1 MPDKPADTT
10 VARQVELAVCRLS
23 SLSALP
29 PIADLFLSRLND
41 YQLTPTGLIELIEAE
56 PAYTAK
62 LLSLL
67 HQQALSGKE
76 NLRTINQVLEK
87 LPLRIIR
94 DALLSVNI
102 YSVSESNP
110 ERLRL
115 REQLTRHSIAVGC
128 CAEQIAE
135 IASPHIEPSLAYSA
149 GLLHDLGKLALDEAM
164 PRSFIRLIEQAKTEG
179 ACIRDIERKNF
190 GIDHTILGKR
200 LARRWHLPEQIALT
214 CWLHHSG
221 TAAIYESMP
230 EAEIAPVVQ
239 LADIIARQCDIG
251 CSGSYDSPTLP
262 PQIIS
267 MLGISNAQLEQIRQ
281 NLPDTVAQ
289 RSEFAALVSKGS
301 VSKDSKAFHTT
312 AVRLAEENTQLSEQ
326 NSQLKIDS
334 NSMKFI
340 TEFLSKV
347 SPTDGTTEV
356 AEVFACM
363 WQKFYQTG
371 LVCLYLVPEKNSKTL
386 EAVIVEETSKASSC
400 LLTLPN
406 EVLAVPKSINRDFGI
421 FDAYDGLDWLF
432 KQLSAKFDLSRT
444 IALPLFSGPKVIA
457 MLIFELRHPTRKS
470 LLLDRFKTV
479 ALTAGTILGLAVA
492 HQKQRDYAEKF
503 ADFAVPQ
510 SKKKKNDKISAPEK
524 PDESSAGAD
533 NTLDALAEMAAGA
546 AHELNNPLSVISGRA
561 QLLADSEDDEE
572 KKKIL
577 IQIQSN
583 AHQISQLTED
593 LLSFAQPRQPK
604 LRKANVGQ
612 IIEQAVKSTA
622 DKLKTQTGNVKIEV
636 AEDVKDVVVDSAQ
649 TVTAL
654 ANIICNSFESYISK
668 TGPINVTALTSA
680 PNGRVCITISDLGC
694 GMDSETVRKA
704 VFPFFSAKPAGRKRG
719 MGLSIAERLIH
730 CNGGS
735 MAISSRPAEGTIVTV
750 YLPSG

>member
-10 VARQVELAVCRLS
+10 VARGVEFAVCRLS

-29 PIADLFLSRLND
+29 SLADSFLSSLND
-41 YQLTPTGLIELIEAE
+41 YQLTPSSLIELIEAE

-62 LLSLL
+62 LLSSL
-67 HQQALSGKE
+67 HQQALSGKQ
-76 NLRTINQVLEK
+76 NFYTIKQALEK
-87 LPLRIIR
+87 LPLRHIR

-102 YSVSESNP
+102 YSASESNP

-115 REQLTRHSIAVGC
+115 RRQLVRHSIAVGC
-128 CAEQIAE
+128 CAEQIAK
-135 IASPHIEPSLAYSA
+135 IALPDTEPSLAYSA
-149 GLLHDLGKLALDEAM
+149 GLLHDLGKFALDEAM

-179 ACIRDIERKNF
+179 SCIRDIERTNL

-200 LARRWHLPEQIALT
+200 LARRWHLPEQIVLA
-214 CWLHHSG
+214 CWLHHSD
-221 TAAIYESMP
+221 TAAIYKSMP

-251 CSGSYDSPTLP
+251 FSGSYDLPTLP
-262 PQIIS
+262 PQIID
-267 MLGISNAQLEQIRQ
+267 MLGISDTRLEQIRR

-289 RSEFAALVSKGS
+289 RSEFAALF
-301 VSKDSKAFHTT
+301 SKDLASKNPKAVHTT
-312 AVRLAEENTQLSEQ
+312 AARLAEENTQLSEQ
-326 NSQLKIDS
+326 NRQMKIDS
-334 NSMKFI
+334 NNVKFI
-340 TEFLSKV
+340 TEFLSKIA
-347 SPTDGTTEV
+347 PTDGIIEV
-356 AEVFACM
+356 AEVLACL

-371 LVCLYLVPEKNSKTL
+371 LVCLYLVPEKNPKTL
-386 EAVIVEETSKASSC
+386 EAIVVEETSKVRSS
-400 LLTLPN
+400 LLSVPKEALPF
-406 EVLAVPKSINRDFGI
+406 PKSITKDFEI

-432 KQLSAKFDLSRT
+432 KQLDVKFNLSST

-457 MLIFELRHPTRKS
+457 MLIFELRHPVRKS

-479 ALTAGTILGLAVA
+479 ALTAGTILGLTAA
-492 HQKQRDYAEKF
+492 CQKQQDYAEKF

-510 SKKKKNDKISAPEK
+510 SKGQKNAEISASEK
-524 PDESSAGAD
+524 TTESATVSD

-561 QLLADSEDDEE
+561 QLLADSEDDEG

-577 IQIQSN
+577 IQIQNN
-583 AHQISQLTED
+583 AHQISQLAED

-604 LRKANVGQ
+604 LRKVNVEQ
-612 IIEQAVKSTA
+612 IIEQAVKSAA
-622 DKLKTQTGNVKIEV
+622 DKLKTQTNNVTIEV
-636 AEDVKDVVVDSAQ
+636 AEDIKDVFVDSAQ
-649 TVTAL
+649 IVTAL
-654 ANIICNSFESYISK
+654 ANIICNSFESYIRK
-668 TGPINVTALTSA
+668 AGPINVTALSSA
-680 PNGRVCITISDLGC
+680 SNGRVCITVSDLGC
-694 GMDSETVRKA
+694 GMNSETVGKA

-719 MGLSIAERLIH
+719 MGLSIAERFIH

>member
-10 VARQVELAVCRLS
+10 VARQVELAVCRLT

-29 PIADLFLSRLND
+29 SIADSFLSRLND
-41 YQLTPTGLIELIEAE
+41 YQLTPTSLIELIEAE

-67 HQQALSGKE
+67 YQQALSGKE
-76 NLRTINQVLEK
+76 NFYTINQVLEK
-87 LPLRIIR
+87 LPLRLIR
-94 DALLSVNI
+94 EALLSVSI
-102 YSVSESNP
+102 YSASESNP
-110 ERLRL
+110 ERLRI

-128 CAEQIAE
+128 CTEQIAE
-135 IASPHIEPSLAYSA
+135 IALPHIEPSLAYSA
-149 GLLHDLGKLALDEAM
+149 GFLHDLGKFALDEAM

-179 ACIRDIERKNF
+179 SCIRDIERTNF

-200 LARRWHLPEQIALT
+200 LAHRWHLPEQIALT
-214 CWLHHSG
+214 AWLHHSD

-230 EAEIAPVVQ
+230 EAKIAPVVQ
-239 LADIIARQCDIG
+239 LADIIARQCSIG
-251 CSGSYDSPTLP
+251 FSGSYDSPTLP

-267 MLGISNAQLEQIRQ
+267 ILGISNTQLEQIRQ
-281 NLPDTVAQ
+281 NLPNTVAQ
-289 RSEFAALVSKGS
+289 RSAFAALVSKGS
-301 VSKDSKAFHTT
+301 VSKNPKAIHTT

-326 NSQLKIDS
+326 NSQLKINS

-347 SPTDGTTEV
+347 TPADETIEIT
-356 AEVFACM
+356 EVFACL

-371 LVCLYLVPEKNSKTL
+371 LVCLYLVPEKDSKTL
-386 EAVIVEETSKASSC
+386 ETVIVEETSKVKSSI
-400 LLTLPN
+400 LTVPN
-406 EVLAVPKSINRDFGI
+406 EALLVPKSITKDFEI
-421 FDAYDGLDWLF
+421 FDAYEGLDWLF
-432 KQLSAKFDLSRT
+432 KQLNVKFDLSRT
-444 IALPLFSGPKVIA
+444 IVLPLFSGTKVIA
-457 MLIFELRHPTRKS
+457 MLVFELRHPTRKS

-479 ALTAGTILGLAVA
+479 ALTAGTILGLAA
-492 HQKQRDYAEKF
+492 ACQKQQDYAEKF

-510 SKKKKNDKISAPEK
+510 SKGQKNAEISAPEK
-524 PDESSAGAD
+524 RAESATVAD

-577 IQIQSN
+577 IQIQNN
-583 AHQISQLTED
+583 AHQISQLVED
-593 LLSFAQPRQPK
+593 LLSFAQPRRPK

-612 IIEQAVKSTA
+612 IIEQAVKSAA
-622 DKLKTQTGNVKIEV
+622 DKLKTQTSNVTIEV
-636 AEDVKDVVVDSAQ
+636 AEDAKDVVVDSAQ
-649 TVTAL
+649 IVTAL

-668 TGPINVTALTSA
+668 AGPINVTALTTAS
-680 PNGRVCITISDLGC
+680 NGYVCITVSDLGC
-694 GMDSETVRKA
+694 GMDSETVHKA
-704 VFPFFSAKPAGRKRG
+704 VSPFFSAKPAGRKRG